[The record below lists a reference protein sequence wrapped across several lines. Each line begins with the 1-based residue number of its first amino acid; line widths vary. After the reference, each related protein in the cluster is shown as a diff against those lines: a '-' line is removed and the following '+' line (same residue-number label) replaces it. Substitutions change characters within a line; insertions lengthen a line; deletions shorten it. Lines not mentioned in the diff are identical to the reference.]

1 MSSPKFQIPPEFESK
16 LRHVE
21 PLDSR
26 SDQEILKSLK
36 SPLPVTSEKNIWA
49 FWDSGLDNLPSWG
62 QRNIINW
69 ARLCGPDWVIRV
81 LDDVP
86 DSPNNAL
93 NWVKEDQL
101 PQAYIAHKMDG
112 PRVRTGPHSADFL
125 RGICL
130 YQYGGAWVDVGTI
143 LVRSIDDLCWKKL
156 EDPNSPYQVSA
167 PWMYSNVVANH
178 FIASRK
184 SDMFIKHWHDVFM
197 EIWKGRN
204 SSDGIF
210 ENPLVS
216 FAQDMNADAVEARNF
231 KWNWSAPLPKVL
243 EYIAQIVCWIRVA
256 AVKEPNGGF
265 DGVDYFDK
273 KILLHDSLYEDWP
286 AEAIIGWN
294 GEDLFDLFSV
304 RLDADPESE
313 EYKKAYN
320 VVWTILT
327 ASTMQKVT
335 HAAGMTA
342 TNALGTLWDMKENE
356 NRDREPG
363 TFAELLRYGS
373 VHFEQNREIEYITPP
388 KADFVLEKGVL
399 EP

>member
-1 MSSPKFQIPPEFESK
+1 
-16 LRHVE
+16 
-21 PLDSR
+21 
-26 SDQEILKSLK
+26 
-36 SPLPVTSEKNIWA
+36 
-49 FWDSGLDNLPSWG
+49 
-62 QRNIINW
+62 
-69 ARLCGPDWVIRV
+69 
-81 LDDVP
+81 
-86 DSPNNAL
+86 
-93 NWVKEDQL
+93 
-101 PQAYIAHKMDG
+101 
-112 PRVRTGPHSADFL
+112 
-125 RGICL
+125 
-130 YQYGGAWVDVGTI
+130 
-143 LVRSIDDLCWKKL
+143 
-156 EDPNSPYQVSA
+156 
-167 PWMYSNVVANH
+167 
-178 FIASRK
+178 
-184 SDMFIKHWHDVFM
+184 M

>member
-1 MSSPKFQIPPEFESK
+1 MSSPKFQIPPEFKSK

-36 SPLPVTSEKNIWA
+36 SPISVTSEKNIWA
-49 FWDSGLDNLPSWG
+49 FWDSGLDDIPSWG

-69 ARLCGPDWVIRV
+69 ARLCGPEWAIRV

-101 PQAYIAHKMDG
+101 PEAYVAHKMDG
-112 PRVRTGPHSADFL
+112 PRVWTGPHSADFL

-143 LVRSIDDLCWKKL
+143 LVRSIDDLCWKQL

-184 SDMFIKHWHDVFM
+184 GDMFIKHW
-197 EIWKGRN
+197 
-204 SSDGIF
+204 S
-210 ENPLVS
+210 
-216 FAQDMNADAVEARNF
+216 
-231 KWNWSAPLPKVL
+231 WSTLLKSL
-243 EYIAQIVCWIRVA
+243 CWIRVA
-256 AVKEPNGGF
+256 AVKEPNDGF

-294 GEDLFDLFSV
+294 GEDLFNLFSV

-327 ASTMQKVT
+327 TSTMQKVT

-356 NRDREPG
+356 NRDHEPG

-373 VHFEQNREIEYITPP
+373 VHFEQDREIEYITPP